1 MNIVIFTSGYP
12 GKGRHGGPFVQT
24 IARALARHHR
34 VIVVYPFLIR
44 PSELFQPPYEVE
56 TEGNLTIYRP
66 RYLYLRGIWW
76 VFYILSCFWWSR
88 KLDWSTVD
96 IVHANWAIPS
106 GFAAML
112 LSHWHNKPFI
122 LTEHSGRV
130 DEFISSLSRRIT
142 MHWTIK
148 HAQCVL
154 TVSQA
159 LQQNLINQGIIARS
173 FKVVPNAV
181 DPAIFYPD
189 PAYRH
194 EPSQPVHFL
203 WVGSFKPAHYRNKGI
218 VELLQAVSLARQHG
232 TRSIRLTLVGDGAA
246 RAECET
252 LAQNLDVA
260 DICHF
265 AGAMPPFQ
273 VGEWMR
279 NCDALVVASLIE
291 SFGVVVIEALACG
304 KPVIATRCGGP
315 EEIVTPET
323 GILVEPGNP
332 QALAEAIVALVDN
345 LEAFDAEHIAAYAQA
360 RYNPDSV
367 ARMLTHVYEEVRY
380 NSKRE
385 KEPTETG
392 SG

>member
-34 VIVVYPFLIR
+34 VVVVYPFLIR
-44 PSELFQPPYEVE
+44 PFELFQPPYEAE

-76 VFYILSCFWWSR
+76 VFYFLSCFWWSR
-88 KLDWSTVD
+88 KVDWSTVD
-96 IVHANWAIPS
+96 IVHANWSIPS
-106 GFAAML
+106 GFTAML

-122 LTEHSGRV
+122 LTEHAGHF
-130 DEFISSLSRRIT
+130 DEMVSSLPRRVTI
-142 MHWTIK
+142 HWTIK
-148 HAQCVL
+148 HAQSVL

-194 EPSQPVHFL
+194 ESSQLVHLL
-203 WVGSFKPAHYRNKGI
+203 WVGGFKTDYYHRKGGP
-218 VELLQAVSLARQHG
+218 ELMQAIALARPNL
-232 TRSIRLTLVGDGAA
+232 TKTIRLTIIGDGPS
-246 RAECET
+246 RSECET
-252 LAQNLDVA
+252 LAQNLNIA

-265 AGAMPPFQ
+265 VGSMPHRK
-273 VGEWMR
+273 VRDWMQH
-279 NCDALVVASLIE
+279 CDALVLASLSE

-345 LEAFDAEHIAAYAQA
+345 LEAFDTKYIAAYAQA
-360 RYNPDSV
+360 RYNPDTV
-367 ARMLTHVYEEVRY
+367 ARMLTQVYEEFRY

-385 KEPTETG
+385 KEPTEPG
-392 SG
+392 E